1 MRLRPAG
8 FKPVL
13 SGSRRADTFDL
24 MPAEVT
30 LLPSGHR
37 FTVQEHDTL
46 LEAALRAG
54 LAPDYGCSSGNCGL
68 CKARVVSGIAERVR
82 PHDYVMSEADKAA
95 GHILMCAC
103 TARTDLVL
111 EAGEARDPRDIPVQ
125 HIAGRVRGLEPL
137 SERVSLLH
145 VQTPRTHRLR
155 FLAGQAVRVTLGS
168 APPRELPIA
177 SCPCD
182 DRNLQFHVA
191 RDDADPFAR
200 AVHGELRTGELVTL
214 EGPHGEFT
222 LPAELPPEIVFLAW
236 DTGFAPVKSL
246 IEHLMALDEGHAMR
260 LYWIAPEGG
269 HYLDNLCR
277 AWADALDRFRY
288 HPLLAGTTDPLAAV
302 LAAEGGLGGATVYAA
317 GPADALAQAKRRL
330 APAHWRAATI

>member
-1 MRLRPAG
+1 
-8 FKPVL
+8 
-13 SGSRRADTFDL
+13 

-37 FTVQEHDTL
+37 FPVQEHDTL

-82 PHDYVMSEADKAA
+82 PHDYVMSEAEKAA
-95 GHILMCAC
+95 GFILMCAC
-103 TARTDLVL
+103 SARTDLVL
-111 EAGEARDPRDIPVQ
+111 EAGEARDPQDIPLQ
-125 HIAGRVRGLEPL
+125 HIAARVRRLEPL

-155 FLAGQAVRVTLGS
+155 FLAGQSVRVTLGS

-191 RDDADPFAR
+191 RDDSDPFAR
-200 AVHGELRTGELVTL
+200 QVHAELRSGELVAI
-214 EGPHGEFT
+214 EGPRGDFT
-222 LPAELPPEIVFLAW
+222 LPADLPPEIVFLAW
-236 DTGFAPVKSL
+236 GTGFAPVKSL
-246 IEHLMALDEGHAMR
+246 IEHVMALDEGHAMR
-260 LYWIAPEGG
+260 LYWIAPAGG

-277 AWADALDRFRY
+277 SWADALERFRY
-288 HPLLAGTTDPLAAV
+288 VPLVETNAATLDGV
-302 LAAEGGLGGATVYAA
+302 LAAESAIASKVVYAA
-317 GPADALAQAKRRL
+317 GPAAAIASAERRLAQAGL
-330 APAHWRAATI
+330 APAHWRSAAI

>member
-1 MRLRPAG
+1 
-8 FKPVL
+8 
-13 SGSRRADTFDL
+13 

-37 FTVQEHDTL
+37 FSVQEHDTL

-68 CKARVVSGIAERVR
+68 CKARVISGIAERVR
-82 PHDYVMSEADKAA
+82 PHDYVMSESEKSA
-95 GHILMCAC
+95 GYILMCAC
-103 TARTDLVL
+103 AARTDLVL
-111 EAGEARDPRDIPVQ
+111 EAGEARDPRDIPLQ
-125 HIAGRVRGLEPL
+125 HIAARVRRVEPL

-155 FLAGQAVRVTLGS
+155 FLAGQSVRVTLGA

-191 RDDADPFAR
+191 RDDSDPFAR
-200 AVHGELRTGELVTL
+200 HVHGELRSGELVAI
-214 EGPHGEFT
+214 EGPRGDFT
-222 LPAELPPEIVFLAW
+222 LSDDLPSEIVFLAW
-236 DTGFAPVKSL
+236 GTGFAPVKSL
-246 IEHLMALDEGHAMR
+246 VEHVMALDEGHTMR
-260 LYWIAPEGG
+260 LYWIAQEGG

-277 AWADALDRFRY
+277 SWADALERFRY
-288 HPLLAGTTDPLAAV
+288 VPISGPEAHALDGV
-302 LAAEGGLGGATVYAA
+302 LAAEGSLADKAVYAA
-317 GPADALAQAKRRL
+317 GPATAIASARERL
-330 APAHWRAATI
+330 ARAGLPSAHWRAAVT